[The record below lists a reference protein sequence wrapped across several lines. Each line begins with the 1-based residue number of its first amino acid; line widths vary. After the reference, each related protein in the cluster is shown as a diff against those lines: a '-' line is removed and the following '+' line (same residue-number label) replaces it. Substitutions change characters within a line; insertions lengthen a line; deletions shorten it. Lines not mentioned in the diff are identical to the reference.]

1 MRLDLILRVAA
12 KLILP
17 FMLMFAI
24 YVQLHGDY
32 SAGGGFQAGAIAA
45 AGVILYALVF
55 GLAPAQRIVPPAVVE
70 TLVPLGAL
78 IYVAVGVAGW
88 LTGGNFLEF
97 NYLGYD
103 RVHAQEWGVLLV
115 EAGVFITVSSTLVA
129 IFYAFAGRGR
139 VR

>member
-17 FMLMFAI
+17 FMLLFAL
-24 YVQLHGDY
+24 YVQLHGEY

-70 TLVPLGAL
+70 TLIPLGAL

-97 NYLGYD
+97 NYLSYD
-103 RVHAQEWGVLLV
+103 QVHSQEWGVVLV

-139 VR
+139 AR

>member
-1 MRLDLILRVAA
+1 MRLDLILRVAT

-17 FMLMFAI
+17 FMLMFAV

-32 SAGGGFQAGAIAA
+32 SAGGGFQAGAIAG

-55 GLAPAQRIVPPAVVE
+55 GLAPAQRIVPPILVE
-70 TLVPLGAL
+70 TLVPLGAGL
-78 IYVAVGVAGW
+78 YVAVGVAGW

-115 EAGVFITVSSTLVA
+115 ELGVFITVSATMVV
-129 IFYAFAGRGR
+129 IFYAFVGRGR
-139 VR
+139 PK